1 MVFENINEILDNK
14 NYADEVI
21 KWLTAQQRESGII
34 NLVELRNPNLNEI
47 MELCPFGLNVISLG
61 SVFIPIAQ
69 PNGYE
74 FRLLALL
81 STRMLLCIC
90 EHYDYTCVVTS
101 ARPSCNNVAPV
112 TNLCLGG
119 ATKRFHSSQWSKK

>member
-47 MELCPFGLNVISLG
+47 MELYPFGLNVISLG

-69 PNGYE
+69 WSSISCDC
-74 FRLLALL
+74 
-81 STRMLLCIC
+81 ST
-90 EHYDYTCVVTS
+90 
-101 ARPSCNNVAPV
+101 
-112 TNLCLGG
+112 
-119 ATKRFHSSQWSKK
+119 